1 MPRDKMSKSLLG
13 NNDAASDPKMR
24 RESASDISK
33 ENRAYLTWSNVTY
46 YVRHKVPR
54 TAEEKQAAEVETSKG
69 LPEQTV
75 REIKGKTY
83 KQIVQDCSGYV
94 APTEMVAILG
104 PSGSGKT
111 SLLNVLC

>member
-1 MPRDKMSKSLLG
+1 MFQATNVTAFVDKLY
-13 NNDAASDPKMR
+13 
-24 RESASDISK
+24 K

-83 KQIVQDCSGYV
+83 KQIV
-94 APTEMVAILG
+94 
-104 PSGSGKT
+104 
-111 SLLNVLC
+111 